1 MLFAKCWLLVE
12 GETETTLL
20 AGAAEA
26 LGLDIERAGIR
37 CVEFSQ
43 TDVGMLAKVAN
54 SLGIVWYCVLDND
67 SGRGKYERRVRNEF
81 GTAVETD
88 RLTMPYHNVE
98 RMLCDGGFGDL
109 YEARMSLQKPQ
120 PTSPQGTSAYWS
132 EVLRALPNGF
142 SKPEVAAAAALRMT
156 AGRPAV
162 PTALSSILNK
172 ASELAKA

>member
-1 MLFAKCWLLVE
+1 M
-12 GETETTLL
+12 

-120 PTSPQGTSAYWS
+120 PTSPQGSSAYWS

-142 SKPEVAAAAALRMT
+142 SKPEVAAAAALRMD
-156 AGRPAV
+156 GRTTRGPNRAVKYPEQGLGARQGVDHARTGIPERQPA
-162 PTALSSILNK
+162 
-172 ASELAKA
+172 ECR